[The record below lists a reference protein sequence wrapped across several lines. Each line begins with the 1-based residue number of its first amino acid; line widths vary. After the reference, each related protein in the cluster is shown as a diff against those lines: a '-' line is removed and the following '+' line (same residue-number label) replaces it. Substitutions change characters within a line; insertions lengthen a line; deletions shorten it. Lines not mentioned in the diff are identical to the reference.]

1 MTRFLSALVLFL
13 ACLPPCSAAEA
24 TEEPGGLRISNDGLL
39 RSDIASGVIL
49 WSGTTTIDHP
59 RFHLVVR
66 GSTSLFGGPAIR
78 RTSNPRV
85 PLKAATFKPEAQWIS
100 LVALGPSTLKLQ
112 DANGKAAVV
121 HARRVVYVPASDRL
135 LIDGKPWR
143 FKETR
148 KPAGKVP

>member
-1 MTRFLSALVLFL
+1 MIRLLSALVLFL

-49 WSGTTTIDHP
+49 WSGTTTVDHP

-66 GSTSLFGGPAIR
+66 GSTSLFGGPAIH
-78 RTSNPRV
+78 RTSPPVV
-85 PLKAATFKPEAQWIS
+85 PLKVAKFKTEAQWIS
-100 LVALGPSTLKLQ
+100 LVALGPSTLKLL

-121 HARRVVYVPASDRL
+121 HAQRVVYVPAADRL

-143 FKETR
+143 FKDTR
-148 KPAGKVP
+148 KAAVTVP